1 MPKSTRRVVTGH
13 DACGTAAS
21 EPRCIGRAR
30 WRRRCLGGDGI
41 SPRATQTTPYG
52 SSLVVREQQLATVFR
67 SAARIYTNGQG
78 LERNA
83 LGVTPM
89 IRRNVR
95 LNVDRSPN
103 P

>member
-1 MPKSTRRVVTGH
+1 MMPAGRPQANR
-13 DACGTAAS
+13 DASDAHAGVDDAWA
-21 EPRCIGRAR
+21 
-30 WRRRCLGGDGI
+30 GDGI

-52 SSLVVREQQLATVFR
+52 SSSVVREQQLATVFR

-78 LERNA
+78 LARNA